1 MIAFNNARLP
11 ILNIYKPLDVTGL
24 SRVNEDPLRGEIILI
39 RGHFVPSISD
49 TKLKFHLN
57 LVYLFKIRPIH
68 TFSPLFNLKCK
79 MSDRTSRISIRSNLF
94 FSRSRLDEFNS
105 IQLEAE
111 FSVLFP
117 EGLRLYPELTLRED
131 HGRPTYAVAC
141 FSHLPY
147 KTLGEKRLGRKR
159 EREREL
165 FGQLAPKRKKILYD
179 SCAFPLLDFL
189 ATF

>member
-1 MIAFNNARLP
+1 
-11 ILNIYKPLDVTGL
+11 
-24 SRVNEDPLRGEIILI
+24 
-39 RGHFVPSISD
+39 
-49 TKLKFHLN
+49 
-57 LVYLFKIRPIH
+57 
-68 TFSPLFNLKCK
+68 

-105 IQLEAE
+105 IQLETE

-159 EREREL
+159 ERERVIWAVGPQKEKDL
-165 FGQLAPKRKKILYD
+165 VRFLCLPFVR
-179 SCAFPLLDFL
+179 FPRDLLSRQPF
-189 ATF
+189 ASSFQ